1 MRKLGYLLA
10 AVLPAAA
17 VAQPARPP
25 RLIVAISVDQLS
37 SDLFDEYRGQ
47 FRGGFARLAQGSV
60 FPNGYQG
67 HAASETC
74 PGHSTILTGARPSR
88 NGIIANNWF
97 DLGAARSDK
106 AIYCAEDE
114 HVAGSSSS
122 SYTVSPLHLKVP
134 TLGELMKARDPASRT
149 VAVAG
154 KDRAAVMMT
163 GQRPDQ
169 RWYWNGKTF
178 ATDLKAAPVPM
189 SVVAANRAV
198 AALVA
203 SPGEALA
210 SPPFCAARSRSVAV
224 GETNVGSGKLAR
236 AAGDARAFRA
246 TPAFDGM
253 ALALAARLI
262 DELGLGRGAA
272 SDLVAIGLSA
282 TDYVG
287 HTFGTRGEEM
297 CLQLHSL
304 DRDLGDFFR
313 LLDSRGVDYAVM
325 LTSDHGGEDLP
336 ERLRLSGVAEA
347 ARSLPELEPAALG
360 KRLGAELKLA
370 GPVLIGVSANG
381 DIYFDRALKSAD
393 LGRARTAALA
403 AYRAHPQ
410 VEAVFTS
417 EQLARTAL
425 PTTAPDRWTLAERAR
440 ASFDRARSGDL
451 VVLLKRHITPIA
463 VPGKGY
469 VATHGSPWDYDR
481 GVPIIFWRPG
491 SVPNVRQEAIETIDI
506 MPTLAA
512 MISLPIDQAK
522 IDGKCLPKVT
532 GIVCPPL

>member
-1 MRKLGYLLA
+1 MRKSGFLLA
-10 AVLPAAA
+10 ALLPVAAM
-17 VAQPARPP
+17 AQPAPAP
-25 RLIVAISVDQLS
+25 KLIVAISVDQLS

-47 FRGGFARLAQGSV
+47 FRGGLARLAQGTL
-60 FPNGYQG
+60 FRNGYQA

-74 PGHSTILTGARPSR
+74 PGHSTILTGAHPSR
-88 NGIIANNWF
+88 NGIIANTWF
-97 DLGAARSDK
+97 DLNAARSDK

-114 HVAGSSSS
+114 RVAGSSSS
-122 SYTVSPLHLKVP
+122 SYTVSPVHLKVP
-134 TLGELMKARDPASRT
+134 TLGELMKARNPASRT

-178 ATDLKAAPVPM
+178 ATDLKTAPVPV
-189 SVVAANRAV
+189 SVSAANQAV

-203 SPGEALA
+203 APGEPLA
-210 SPPFCAARSRSVAV
+210 SPPFCTARARSVAV
-224 GETNVGSGKLAR
+224 GETSVGNGKLGR

-253 ALALAARLI
+253 ALALGARLI
-262 DELGLGRGAA
+262 DELRLGRGAVT
-272 SDLVAIGLSA
+272 DLIAIGLSA

-287 HTFGTRGEEM
+287 HSFGTKGEEM

-304 DRDLGDFFR
+304 DRDLGDFLR
-313 LLDSRGVDYAVM
+313 LLDSRGLDYAVM
-325 LTSDHGGEDLP
+325 LTSDHGGDDLP

-370 GPVLIGVSANG
+370 GPVLVGASANG
-381 DIYFDRALKSAD
+381 DVYFDATLKPAD
-393 LGRARTAALA
+393 LRRARSAALA

-417 EQLARTAL
+417 DQLARTAL
-425 PTTAPDRWTLAERAR
+425 PTTPPDRGTLAERAR
-440 ASFDRARSGDL
+440 ASFDPARSGDL

-481 GVPIIFWRPG
+481 RVPIIFWRPG
-491 SVPNVRQEAIETIDI
+491 AVANMRAEAVETVDI

-512 MISLPIDQAK
+512 MLSLPIDQAK
-522 IDGKCLPKVT
+522 VDGKCLTNVS
-532 GIVCPPL
+532 GIICPPR